1 MRSGLTR
8 ALAAL
13 IVFVPGTAFAHT
25 GAGHMHGFAD
35 GFTHPL
41 GGLDHILAMVTVGV
55 LAWQLGGRAIWLLPA
70 SFVALMAIGGLLA
83 LGGGSLPW
91 VEVGIAASVIVFG
104 AMVTLGTKAPLA
116 LAMGIVGAF
125 AIFHG
130 HAHGTE
136 MPIAASGAAYGLGFV
151 LATALLHVAG
161 IALGFLIGRISY
173 APLAYR
179 LGGGSV
185 ALAGVGILAHII

>member
-1 MRSGLTR
+1 MRSALTR
-8 ALAAL
+8 TFDAL
-13 IVFVPGTAFAHT
+13 IILAPSAAFAHP
-25 GAGHMHGFAD
+25 GAGYAHGFTD
-35 GFTHPL
+35 GFAHPL

-104 AMVTLGTKAPLA
+104 TMVTLGTKAPLA

-125 AIFHG
+125 
-130 HAHGTE
+130 
-136 MPIAASGAAYGLGFV
+136 
-151 LATALLHVAG
+151 
-161 IALGFLIGRISY
+161 
-173 APLAYR
+173 
-179 LGGGSV
+179 
-185 ALAGVGILAHII
+185 